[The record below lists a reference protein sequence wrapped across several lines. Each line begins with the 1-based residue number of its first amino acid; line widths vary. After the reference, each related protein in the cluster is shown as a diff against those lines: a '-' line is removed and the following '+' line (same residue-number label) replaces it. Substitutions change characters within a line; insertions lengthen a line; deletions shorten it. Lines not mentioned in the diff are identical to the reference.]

1 MPRWHFTRHQNLLFM
16 NNERTRVT
24 SDSFPAKKHM
34 DRFVCRY
41 FFPATQAVA
50 LTFPAHIVH
59 DKPENIWKVSDI
71 LHVAPTCT
79 VPAWRLFWPP
89 ACVQLKLLKC
99 KTTCTSEEE
108 LLLAA
113 ILRWQ
118 FVMFNARANR

>member
-1 MPRWHFTRHQNLLFM
+1 M
-16 NNERTRVT
+16 NNDRTPAT

-34 DRFVCRY
+34 DKIVVIFSQQQKQLII
-41 FFPATQAVA
+41 TI
-50 LTFPAHIVH
+50 PAHIVH

-71 LHVAPTCT
+71 LHAAPTCT
-79 VPAWRLFWPP
+79 VPAWRLFWPA

>member
-1 MPRWHFTRHQNLLFM
+1 MPRWHFTRRQNLLFM

-71 LHVAPTCT
+71 LNSSSYLHCTCLET
-79 VPAWRLFWPP
+79 V
-89 ACVQLKLLKC
+89 
-99 KTTCTSEEE
+99 
-108 LLLAA
+108 LAA
-113 ILRWQ
+113 SMCP
-118 FVMFNARANR
+118 VETVEM

>member
-1 MPRWHFTRHQNLLFM
+1 M

-59 DKPENIWKVSDI
+59 DKPENI
-71 LHVAPTCT
+71 
-79 VPAWRLFWPP
+79 
-89 ACVQLKLLKC
+89 
-99 KTTCTSEEE
+99 
-108 LLLAA
+108 
-113 ILRWQ
+113 
-118 FVMFNARANR
+118 